1 MRISPPC
8 KNHSGG
14 LPTTLLHGYHNY
26 HHLLLLE
33 EDEHQ
38 WLGVPG
44 IYSPR
49 EAHAAELFGFPQ
61 FTREYH
67 QN

>member
-1 MRISPPC
+1 M
-8 KNHSGG
+8 
-14 LPTTLLHGYHNY
+14 
-26 HHLLLLE
+26 E

-49 EAHAAELFGFPQ
+49 EAHAAELFDVIAGNQADHACFMG
-61 FTREYH
+61 
-67 QN
+67 